1 MFPFSLEMVKIKEN
15 NQCKVLGVKNKD
27 RALSTSTHFLVKL
40 KGKLEF
46 FCGFTL
52 SQPL

>member
-1 MFPFSLEMVKIKEN
+1 MVKIKEN